1 MKNTKRGSAGGQKIA
16 IIQKEQAKQR
26 IDEYNKHPNICM
38 CCGKSILAQY
48 GKHLSDFKRRKFCSR
63 KCSSFYNKKYL
74 KRKTKTNNVIDS
86 QSFISKIPD
95 DKIIM
100 IFNDSKSLKDFGE
113 KLGYKKLQYR
123 NKSVCNKLK
132 SLGLNINDFRIRE
145 DADIINKTK
154 DEIFKKYS
162 NWQTSRSKIQSH
174 ARSTYECSDKPKK
187 CIICG
192 YDKHYE
198 VAHIKSVSSFNGNC
212 LVSEIN
218 HINNLMALCPNHH
231 WEYDNNNL
239 DVKPYLS
246 KID

>member
-1 MKNTKRGSAGGQKIA
+1 MKNTKRGSAGGQKMA

-100 IFNDSKSLKDFGE
+100 IFNDSKSLEAFED
-113 KLGYKKLQYR
+113 KLG
-123 NKSVCNKLK
+123 
-132 SLGLNINDFRIRE
+132 
-145 DADIINKTK
+145 
-154 DEIFKKYS
+154 
-162 NWQTSRSKIQSH
+162 
-174 ARSTYECSDKPKK
+174 
-187 CIICG
+187 
-192 YDKHYE
+192 
-198 VAHIKSVSSFNGNC
+198 
-212 LVSEIN
+212 
-218 HINNLMALCPNHH
+218 
-231 WEYDNNNL
+231 
-239 DVKPYLS
+239 
-246 KID
+246 

>member
-1 MKNTKRGSAGGQKIA
+1 
-16 IIQKEQAKQR
+16 
-26 IDEYNKHPNICM
+26 M

-74 KRKTKTNNVIDS
+74 KRKTKTNNVIDTNL
-86 QSFISKIPD
+86 SFPGI
-95 DKIIM
+95 
-100 IFNDSKSLKDFGE
+100 G
-113 KLGYKKLQYR
+113 
-123 NKSVCNKLK
+123 
-132 SLGLNINDFRIRE
+132 